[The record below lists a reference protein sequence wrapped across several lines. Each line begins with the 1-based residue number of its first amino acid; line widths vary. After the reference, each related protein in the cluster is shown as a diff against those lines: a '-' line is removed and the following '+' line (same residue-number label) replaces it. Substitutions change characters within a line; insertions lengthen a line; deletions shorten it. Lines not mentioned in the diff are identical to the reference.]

1 MSIKFV
7 NLTNFVGMAFVY
19 VPPCSFIMGSP
30 ELEEGR
36 QSNEIQHEVILTM
49 GFYIQT
55 TLITQN
61 HWMELNDE
69 NPSYFKMG
77 DENKPVENI
86 SWNDCQGFI
95 RKLNESE
102 KAEWECACTAGRKTG
117 FCFENDAEMLKE
129 YAWFYGNSELKSHQ
143 VKGKRPNDWG
153 LYDIHGNVWE

>member
-95 RKLNESE
+95 RKLSESE
-102 KAEWECACTAGRKTG
+102 KAEWECACPAGRKTR
-117 FCFENDAEMLKE
+117 FSFENDAEMVKE
-129 YAWFYGNSELKSHQ
+129 YELLRLLGFRFYSLYSNPYRVTRFRINELK
-143 VKGKRPNDWG
+143 R
-153 LYDIHGNVWE
+153 II